1 MTDSDPFT
9 EIVDKLKQGNED
21 AADKLWRECYEKV
34 VLFARK
40 KLAGAPRK
48 VADEE
53 DIALSV
59 LQSFCEA
66 VQLGRFPSLK
76 DRDDLW
82 KILFKMT
89 TWKSID
95 HRRKEKRNNI
105 QSESVFLSPDNERAG
120 IHNMPGRLSEEE
132 FAYLISEELEY
143 RLGLL
148 DDELGQYALAK
159 LEGCKNQEIADNLG
173 VSLKTVE
180 RRLNLIRQIWT
191 ETNRAESD
199 SPEA

>member
-1 MTDSDPFT
+1 MTDSDPFS
-9 EIVDKLKQGNED
+9 EMIKKLEEGDEE
-21 AADKLWRECYEKV
+21 AADQLWRECYEKV
-34 VLFARK
+34 VNFARK
-40 KLAGAPRK
+40 KLGGVSRK

-105 QSESVFLSPDNERAG
+105 KSEGIFMSPDNERAG
-120 IHNMPGRLSEEE
+120 IHNMPGRLSEEA
-132 FAYLISEELEY
+132 FAHLISEELEFY
-143 RLGLL
+143 LGLL

-159 LEGCKNQEIADNLG
+159 LEGHKNQEIADDLG

-180 RRLNLIRQIWT
+180 RRLNLIRQVWT
-191 ETNRAESD
+191 ETHRAEPD
-199 SPEA
+199 SPE